1 MKKEIRRLNLEVF
14 ALRSQCVA
22 AGLTPFAHSAAAN
35 LRYRLVKNQDLR
47 DALRYQL
54 EAHGV
59 QVQSNRNGGTR
70 NLRRSAAHRSRR
82 STKRQVNVAIRIED
96 SSASSKK
103 DISKKISFSHPG
115 KHWESVPS
123 IYEPLSGGRAYLTRS
138 ALKQQSKKQ

>member
-1 MKKEIRRLNLEVF
+1 MKKEIRSLNLEVF

-59 QVQSNRNGGTR
+59 QVQSNRNGGAR

-82 STKRQVNVAIRIED
+82 STKRQVKVRIED
-96 SSASSKK
+96 SSASSSKK

-115 KHWESVPS
+115 KHWESAPS

-138 ALKQQSKKQ
+138 ALKKAQSKNQ